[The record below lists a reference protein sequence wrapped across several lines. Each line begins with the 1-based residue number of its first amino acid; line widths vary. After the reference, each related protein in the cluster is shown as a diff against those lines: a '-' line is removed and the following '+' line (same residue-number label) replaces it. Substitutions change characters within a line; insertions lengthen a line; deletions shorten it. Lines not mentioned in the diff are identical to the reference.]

1 MNKDTKKYLIYLR
14 YVLPI
19 FALAAMLVMLFV
31 PSYRFIFSG
40 KAGELM
46 SNAKLISNSW
56 EQARTVLFGTAEKT
70 DAAIIFS
77 RILLALVIVSVIL
90 FFVALAV
97 SIWSVIVAFKCF
109 LSDDEEGAEK
119 SRRTFCAFVP
129 NRIALCAITLL
140 STLLALVPY
149 LMSPLYDFTYSE
161 PVSLVLEAPDA
172 LIIGGALLLC
182 SIILSIICAPI
193 ERAFGA
199 DIFER
204 KKADIVDDTDDL
216 KENELEDANIDRDT
230 SERIRRLFDKD
241 NDKNK
246 N

>member
-19 FALAAMLVMLFV
+19 IALVVMLAMLFV

-70 DAAIIFS
+70 DAALIFS
-77 RILLALVIVSVIL
+77 RILFALVIISVLL
-90 FFVALAV
+90 FLLALAV
-97 SIWSVIVAFKCF
+97 SIWSAIVAFKCF

-129 NRIALCAITLL
+129 NRIVLCAIILL
-140 STLLALVPY
+140 SVLLAVIPY

-161 PVSLVLEAPDA
+161 PVSVVLEAPDA

-182 SIILSIICAPI
+182 SIALSIVCAPI
-193 ERAFGA
+193 ERAFDA
-199 DIFER
+199 DIFE
-204 KKADIVDDTDDL
+204 KEKADALEGDGEPE
-216 KENELEDANIDRDT
+216 ENELDNADIDQEA
-230 SERIRRLFDKD
+230 SERIRRLFNKD
-241 NDKNK
+241 NDKN
-246 N
+246 ND